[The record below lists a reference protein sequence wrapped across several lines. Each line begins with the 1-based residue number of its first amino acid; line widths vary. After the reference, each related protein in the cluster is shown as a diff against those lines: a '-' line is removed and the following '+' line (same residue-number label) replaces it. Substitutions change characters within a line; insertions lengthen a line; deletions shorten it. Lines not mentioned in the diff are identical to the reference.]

1 MKKILKLAIFIFITL
16 PMNIFALEND
26 VAISCNM
33 TVLKNNMETE
43 CKIEA
48 RDLKFTTTSISG
60 KIKVSDN
67 LTIISSTYDKNQWK
81 ILDSNFNITDI
92 NLISENKNSE
102 STFTIATFKLKAINR
117 TDEIGEVKFIDV
129 ELGDEEYE
137 SHKMNVDSLSL
148 KLNYDKA
155 NENIKDNPAT
165 GDLNIIIPI
174 IGITLL
180 LGYCI
185 FNIMKRKKYE

>member
-1 MKKILKLAIFIFITL
+1 M
-16 PMNIFALEND
+16 
-26 VAISCNM
+26 
-33 TVLKNNMETE
+33 
-43 CKIEA
+43 
-48 RDLKFTTTSISG
+48 
-60 KIKVSDN
+60 
-67 LTIISSTYDKNQWK
+67 
-81 ILDSNFNITDI
+81 
-92 NLISENKNSE
+92 
-102 STFTIATFKLKAINR
+102 
-117 TDEIGEVKFIDV
+117 

>member
-81 ILDSNFNITDI
+81 ILDSN
-92 NLISENKNSE
+92 LI
-102 STFTIATFKLKAINR
+102 
-117 TDEIGEVKFIDV
+117 
-129 ELGDEEYE
+129 
-137 SHKMNVDSLSL
+137 
-148 KLNYDKA
+148 
-155 NENIKDNPAT
+155 
-165 GDLNIIIPI
+165 
-174 IGITLL
+174 LL
-180 LGYCI
+180 ILI
-185 FNIMKRKKYE
+185 